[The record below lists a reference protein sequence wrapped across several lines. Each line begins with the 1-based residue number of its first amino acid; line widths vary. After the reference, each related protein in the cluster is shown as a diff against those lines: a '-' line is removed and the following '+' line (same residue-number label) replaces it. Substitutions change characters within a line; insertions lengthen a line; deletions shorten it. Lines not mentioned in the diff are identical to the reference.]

1 MNNSNFGASSSESY
15 SGCRHLR
22 QHRRTSPICRTQ
34 QIYPQ
39 MHAHCS
45 TVDTNTSQNET
56 LYAYHHY
63 CLLHFLSNWP
73 AFPELLHLS
82 HTHKRITF
90 NIPGADLL
98 WTGCTSCCPTNSVR
112 ALKDLY
118 LETCKFTGE
127 HDRFHRPG
135 HTVSSQCTLDSCHQE
150 TFPGSFSSTLQF
162 LLYRLH
168 ESQLASPYQIHLQH
182 TSHSRNQSNIFHL
195 PIQYKWLISTKHY
208 KHLLY

>member
-1 MNNSNFGASSSESY
+1 MRVPLNHTVAVDTWGSTDE
-15 SGCRHLR
+15 
-22 QHRRTSPICRTQ
+22 HRRSVVHNKYIHKCTLIAQ
-34 QIYPQ
+34 QWILTHRRMRHY
-39 MHAHCS
+39 MHTIT
-45 TVDTNTSQNET
+45 TV
-56 LYAYHHY
+56 YF
-63 CLLHFLSNWP
+63 HFLSNWP

-98 WTGCTSCCPTNSVR
+98 RTGCTSCCPTNSVR

-118 LETCKFTGE
+118 LETCKFRGE